1 MPKAAHT
8 KAAEAQESATR
19 KAHQDFWDG
28 HKSGL
33 YCSDAACGVITTPKG
48 NLKHI
53 LLYTARLS
61 KALHRQWAK

>member
-8 KAAEAQESATR
+8 KAAEAQERATR
-19 KAHQDFWDG
+19 KAHQDFWDD

-33 YCSDAACGVITTPKG
+33 YCSDAACG